1 MTWQAWTGV
10 PLSMATWWSS
20 LRSTFNQIYKS
31 LKKKKKEESLI
42 LKRNC
47 SIEFYKI
54 SVKSHK
60 ILCETT
66 KVDYV
71 LLSNRSVTCTFT
83 INTVT
88 SIFNKGNELKI
99 HITLQFQ
106 IKSKF
111 EPASHIGDE
120 FRDSLSNNFPLSNSL
135 LERNDSSIAWCSER
149 IRVCEKTLKLLRFAP
164 FPYLFTK
171 MLQVFKERVRTTSHY
186 I

>member
-1 MTWQAWTGV
+1 MLCIAFHVTPYQDYFVTWQACAGV
-10 PLSMATWWSS
+10 PLSMATRWSS

-31 LKKKKKEESLI
+31 FFKKIEESLI

-120 FRDSLSNNFPLSNSL
+120 FRDSLSNNFPISNSS
-135 LERNDSSIAWCSER
+135 LERNDSSIA
-149 IRVCEKTLKLLRFAP
+149 
-164 FPYLFTK
+164 
-171 MLQVFKERVRTTSHY
+171 
-186 I
+186 